1 MFSGILLL
9 FYFSNKY
16 LKTFTFTQE
25 CKLNTLY
32 NTVTKNT
39 QKDQIMSMKK
49 PAEKSQ
55 NYDTTTHHHNR
66 FIALYPGPPGWAG
79 ASRELLDF
87 MVQGK
92 INTGRYIDRRA
103 ACHSIHTKQCPHPP
117 SPPIFYRPDALPA
130 DQPTVS
136 KHRRQW
142 GSAFGLW
149 RRR

>member
-66 FIALYPGPPGWAG
+66 FIALYPGPPG
-79 ASRELLDF
+79 
-87 MVQGK
+87 
-92 INTGRYIDRRA
+92 
-103 ACHSIHTKQCPHPP
+103 
-117 SPPIFYRPDALPA
+117 
-130 DQPTVS
+130 
-136 KHRRQW
+136 
-142 GSAFGLW
+142 
-149 RRR
+149 